1 MFSSALA
8 LTNSHSLATEAYY
21 KIRDKVLKGEI
32 GLGQPISRRN
42 LAEEFG
48 MSFVPVAE
56 AIQRLESE
64 GMLETLPRVG
74 TRVRVPTANDVRDR
88 YIVREALEVQ
98 CARLFCERAT
108 LAERE
113 ELTLMAQRL
122 DEMAQRLGQACEV
135 GKAISEAQFE
145 FQLYHVRFH
154 MRLAE
159 CAGCVPLYE
168 MLEKNQ
174 VLIFNWL
181 CDISTDSHMPAQWHN
196 DLIAVVCGN
205 DPDAAALAMGK
216 HIRTGMSDIQS
227 SIATRFGANISWMH
241 KRPNKRTGKEPA
253 TGGAWRKRR
262 ASTKNP
268 RTRS

>member
-1 MFSSALA
+1 MLSSAA
-8 LTNSHSLATEAYY
+8 ARANPHSLATEAYY

-32 GLGQPISRRN
+32 GLGQPVSRRN

-74 TRVRVPTANDVRDR
+74 TRVRVPSANDVRDR

-108 LAERE
+108 AAERD
-113 ELTLMAQRL
+113 ELTLMARRL
-122 DEMAQRLGQACEV
+122 DEMAHRLGQTSEF
-135 GKAISEAQFE
+135 GQAISEEQFE
-145 FQLYHVRFH
+145 FQLFHVRFH
-154 MRLAE
+154 MRIAE

-181 CDISTDSHMPAQWHN
+181 CDIATDSHMPAQWHG
-196 DLIAVVCGN
+196 DLMAAVAGS

-216 HIRTGMSDIQS
+216 HIRTGMSEIQGT
-227 SIATRFGANISWMH
+227 IAMRFGVNVSWMH
-241 KRPNKRTGKEPA
+241 KRSNKRPVKEPA
-253 TGGAWRKRR
+253 TPGTWRKRR
-262 ASTKNP
+262 AAPKKQTA
-268 RTRS
+268 RS